1 MVHRPVNKGW
11 GMFDKEHKNFGYFM
25 HIKGFCKLE
34 HNMLVDQTESEGSQQ
49 FSPVSELSLTCSIKG
64 LNPGRRRERLSHL
77 PTEFNLF
84 IGLGREGLGTGLL
97 V

>member
-1 MVHRPVNKGW
+1 
-11 GMFDKEHKNFGYFM
+11 MFDKEHKNFGYFM

-49 FSPVSELSLTCSIKG
+49 FSPVSELSLTYSIKG
-64 LNPGRRRERLSHL
+64 LKPGRRRERLSHL
-77 PTEFNLF
+77 PTELNPFT
-84 IGLGREGLGTGLL
+84 GWSWAGSGTGLL